1 MQKCLYEQEKLQ
13 IKSSFKNIFY
23 NLGLKLTIIFI
34 IINLLIIFFII
45 WCKKKKKWENIEKS
59 PSQFPKVMSSK
70 SFICSLCL
78 VSHRTQK
85 DSKSLQHR
93 SGNKEMFCFK
103 NDINKHLVQSD
114 PPALN
119 VITSIYNFNI

>member
-1 MQKCLYEQEKLQ
+1 MQKCLYKQENLQ

-23 NLGLKLTIIFI
+23 NLGLKLRIIFI
-34 IINLLIIFFII
+34 IINLLIIFFLI
-45 WCKKKKKWENIEKS
+45 WYKKMWENIQKS

-70 SFICSLCL
+70 SFICSFCL

-85 DSKSLQHR
+85 DSKSLQYR
-93 SGNKEMFCFK
+93 SWNKEMFCFK
-103 NDINKHLVQSD
+103 NDINKLLVQSD

-119 VITSIYNFNI
+119 VITRIYNFNI